1 MKLLGLILRDYE
13 DLISNQI
20 FNFSDE
26 YTIDFDWNET
36 VTISKNPSYIAGFY
50 GESITNISAIVG
62 INGVGKTSILNFI
75 GFKFSERKEFLSKY
89 EYFIIYEQDESIFI
103 EFNNRHTVKRI
114 LFNDQSIETSNGL
127 IGNTETI
134 LFKKQGNN
142 YQIVDRIPDGS
153 INYIFKKYLQY
164 SFNENDDKS
173 DTLFSKNLITRHLCQ
188 PPSNYN
194 TIQAFRFLK
203 INDFFA
209 SNKIMKYRIS
219 YWSYEELL
227 TLLIEKSIYDERILE
242 LLNFFLDSRGND
254 LLSQFINQ
262 IVAFL
267 INLML
272 SLSEVYHFWNEDIEE
287 LLLNQ
292 IYEYLTLVLQDI
304 QIDGLSM
311 QLEKSS
317 QILKEYFR
325 NEDSEIDKLHNYQI
339 TDFINF
345 SIEAIQLLWKAS
357 DYLEMNNNS
366 FIIDFSS
373 ETKEINDFLM
383 GYRSLLHC
391 NQINPNGIVVFPEDN
406 LFFKLNELSSTGE
419 ENLIQ
424 FLGQLIELISNA
436 KSGNHIILI
445 DEIDESFHP
454 SWSNKMV
461 QLLTLCCTYFLDVE
475 NPSYQNATNTTQNIT
490 FQFIITT
497 HSPFIL
503 SDIKNH
509 NVISLEEHHGKV
521 IPKQVNTFAKN
532 IQRILY
538 DNMETIDI
546 YGSFAQ
552 CKLNKIVN
560 ILNQPT
566 ISPTLIEQ
574 TKIEI
579 QTINEP
585 IIRNKLNQM
594 LSEKVSPNEKIK
606 LLISDLTTE
615 ELELLKDCLSQ

>member
-13 DLISNQI
+13 NIINNQI
-20 FNFSDE
+20 YRFSDE
-26 YTIDFDWNET
+26 YIIDFDWND
-36 VTISKNPSYIAGFY
+36 TIAINKNPYHIADFY
-50 GESITNISAIVG
+50 GETITNISAIVG
-62 INGVGKTSILNFI
+62 INGVGKTSLLNFI
-75 GFKFSERKEFLSKY
+75 GFKFPERKEFLSKY
-89 EYFIIYEQDESIFI
+89 EYFIIYELDESII
-103 EFNNRHTVKRI
+103 VEFNNKHAVNQI
-114 LFNDQSIETSNGL
+114 LFNDCIIETTDGL
-127 IGNTETI
+127 VGDTQTRF
-134 LFKKQGNN
+134 FKKQGDN
-142 YQIVDRIPDGS
+142 YSIIASTLDGS
-153 INYIFKKYLQY
+153 INYIFKKYHQY
-164 SFNENDDKS
+164 SFSENNDDIDQIIHK
-173 DTLFSKNLITRHLCQ
+173 TLITRNLCQ

-194 TIQAFRFLK
+194 TIQAFKFLK
-203 INDFFA
+203 INNFFT

-219 YWSYEELL
+219 YWSYKELQ
-227 TLLIEKSIYDERILE
+227 LLLVEKDIYDERINE
-242 LLNFFLDSRGND
+242 I
-254 LLSQFINQ
+254 LLSRSLTNSYNSLPYQFINQ

-272 SLSEVYHFWNEDIEE
+272 TLREVYHFWNEDIEE

-292 IYEYLTLVLQDI
+292 IYEYITLILQDI
-304 QIDGLSM
+304 QIDILN
-311 QLEKSS
+311 LNKKTDATS
-317 QILKEYFR
+317 QILQDYFR
-325 NEDSEIDKLHNYQI
+325 HEYPQIDIDHNYQI

-345 SIEAIQLLWKAS
+345 SIEAIQLLWKVS
-357 DYLEMNNNS
+357 DHLEMNNNS

-383 GYRSLLHC
+383 GYRRLLHC
-391 NQINPNGIVVFPEDN
+391 NKINSKGIVVFPEDN
-406 LFFKLNELSSTGE
+406 LFFKLHELSSTGE

-436 KSGNHIILI
+436 ESGNHIILI

-461 QLLTLCCTYFLDVE
+461 QLLSLCCTYFLDVE
-475 NPSYQNATNTTQNIT
+475 SPSYQNTT

-509 NVISLEEHHGKV
+509 NVISLKENHGKV
-521 IPKQVNTFAKN
+521 ISKQVDTFAKN
-532 IQRILY
+532 IQRIIY
-538 DNMETIDI
+538 DEMETNDI

-552 CKLNKIVN
+552 SKLNRIVN

-566 ISPTLIEQ
+566 ISPTLMEQ

-594 LSEKVSPNEKIK
+594 LSKKVSPNDKIK
-606 LLISDLTTE
+606 LLISDLTAE
-615 ELELLKDCLSQ
+615 ELELLKSNLSE